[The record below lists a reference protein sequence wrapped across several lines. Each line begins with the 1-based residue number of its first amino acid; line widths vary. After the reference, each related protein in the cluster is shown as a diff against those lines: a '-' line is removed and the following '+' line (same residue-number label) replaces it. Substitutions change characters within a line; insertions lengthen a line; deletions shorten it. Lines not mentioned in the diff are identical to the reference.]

1 MTLTRENDKTK
12 MRILPAKELQGYI
25 KEFEEEEAKKAEAA
39 KKDKDKK
46 PSQQ

>member
-12 MRILPAKELQGYI
+12 MRILSAKELQVYI
-25 KEFEEEEAKKAEAA
+25 KEYEEEEAKKGEAA

-46 PSQQ
+46 ST